1 MLFIQTDHAPDQ
13 QAGQGDGNADDG
25 YFSKI
30 IADCI
35 SCAFIDTI
43 PCTVEKGT
51 VCQNNCNQTS
61 TQDMLF
67 SCRSKFFN
75 AEISL
80 SISSAS
86 IQVVSS
92 ASDGYSP
99 FVSGIPV

>member
-13 QAGQGDGNADDG
+13 QAGQGDGNEDDG

-51 VCQNNCNQTS
+51 VCQNDCNQTG

-67 SCRSKFFN
+67 SCRSKFF
-75 AEISL
+75 
-80 SISSAS
+80 
-86 IQVVSS
+86 
-92 ASDGYSP
+92 
-99 FVSGIPV
+99 